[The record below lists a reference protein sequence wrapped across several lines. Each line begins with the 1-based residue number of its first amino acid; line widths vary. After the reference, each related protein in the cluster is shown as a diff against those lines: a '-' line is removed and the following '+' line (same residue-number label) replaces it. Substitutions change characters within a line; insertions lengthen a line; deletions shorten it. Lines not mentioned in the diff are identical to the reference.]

1 MGVNNAM
8 RNLEKRSYYLLPL
21 MVVILLSAVFYGYKK
36 VIQTDYSI
44 KPAMLPQDE
53 LWTVEHSWQM
63 VESITPEIPQ
73 IDNEEELLELIRHAW
88 QWDKNAMIQYARIQ
102 KLLFGDP
109 ILDDFISRQAH
120 RLTGRDGQRLRRP
133 DIFDMDY
140 SEFINRLADMQ
151 YPLAADLVG
160 GRLQWSAGKTGLIH
174 NPLMSENRAQL
185 IHYTRYA
192 IQGGYRIHSFL
203 ADYILFDTGFAY
215 RDSNDDQLNT
225 LLDRI
230 RDLSPKEL
238 EESVAA
244 YKVSALHGSQYA
256 QIRMSEF
263 YLYGV
268 GVQQDL
274 EIACAWS
281 LIARESFES
290 QGRYSSLTYRDNENV
305 LNTYN
310 STVLFPLMQQHMTQ
324 KQREKS
330 TQLASQIKRDITETD
345 YYTWLAGMD
354 AVPPKP

>member
-1 MGVNNAM
+1 MSINNVM
-8 RNLEKRSYYLLPL
+8 RYLDKRFYLLLPV
-21 MVVILLSAVFYGYKK
+21 MVMILLSSGFYGYKK

-44 KPAMLPQDE
+44 KSALLPQDE

-63 VESITPEIPQ
+63 VEAITPEIPQ
-73 IDNEEELLELIRHAW
+73 IDNEEKLLELIRHAW
-88 QWDKNAMIQYARIQ
+88 LWDKNAMIQYARIQ

-151 YPLAADLVG
+151 YPLAA
-160 GRLQWSAGKTGLIH
+160 RLRASGLLWSAGESGLIH
-174 NPLMSENRAQL
+174 NSLTPESRAQL

-215 RDSNDDQLNT
+215 KDSNSKQLNT
-225 LLDRI
+225 LPDRI
-230 RDLSPKEL
+230 RDLSQKEL
-238 EESVAA
+238 KESVAA

-274 EIACAWS
+274 EMASAWS
-281 LIARESFES
+281 QIARESFENR
-290 QGRYSSLTYRDNENV
+290 GRYSSLTYRRKENV

-310 STVLFPLMQQHMTQ
+310 STVLFPLMRQHMTQ
-324 KQREKS
+324 KQSEKS
-330 TQLASQIKRDITETD
+330 VQRASQIKRDITETD
-345 YYTWLAGMD
+345 YYTWAAGMD
-354 AVPPKP
+354 AIPPKP